1 MAATAIAIGGL
12 ALSGYGAYKSRQ
24 AGKGAARNA
33 SAVAGVQNQLNDA
46 SFEASKEQAEISR
59 QQEAL
64 RREEATNNAVR
75 SRRNIIRQGQVARAN
90 AATGAAN
97 AGGLQSSS
105 FAGGT
110 AQITASMGSNLTS
123 LNEAFQ
129 RGETNFDLN
138 EALADSR
145 DRFNLQASG
154 FNKQLANLG
163 AQGAALQGQSQFGQ
177 SLFAMGNAITGNAGQ
192 ISRVGSTIMNPVFT

>member
-1 MAATAIAIGGL
+1 MAATAIAVGGL

-24 AGKGAARNA
+24 AGKGAAQTA
-33 SAVAGVQNQLNDA
+33 TQVARVQNQLNDA
-46 SFEASKEQAEISR
+46 SFESSQEQAEISR

-64 RREEATNNAVR
+64 RREEATNNAIR

-90 AATGAAN
+90 AATNAAG

-129 RGETNFDLN
+129 RGETNFELN

-145 DRFNLQASG
+145 DRFNARASV
-154 FNKQLANLG
+154 FNKQLASLG
-163 AQGAALQGQSQFGQ
+163 AQGAAFQGQSQLGQ
-177 SLFAMGNAITGNAGQ
+177 SLFSMGGAITGNAGQ
-192 ISRVGSTIMNPVFT
+192 ISRVGSTISNQIFT